1 LQTINA
7 DIDSI
12 VEAEMAGIDEAYEA
26 LVAEYALVS
35 A

>member
-1 LQTINA
+1 M
-7 DIDSI
+7 IDSI

-26 LVAEYALVS
+26 LCASESLVT